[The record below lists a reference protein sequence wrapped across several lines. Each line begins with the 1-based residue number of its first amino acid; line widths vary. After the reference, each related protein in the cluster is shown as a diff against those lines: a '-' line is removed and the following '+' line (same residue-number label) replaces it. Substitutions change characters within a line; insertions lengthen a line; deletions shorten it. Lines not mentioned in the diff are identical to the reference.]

1 MKKSIVLT
9 LLLVVAVGF
18 SFDSLAQTKKKGKG
32 KGKNKTK
39 TEQTTDKAATEAA
52 PPVVET
58 PAPVMA
64 EPVPVEDT
72 GVATPDLVAASDS
85 FDFSNITVDSVAP
98 IDGFYKATTLK
109 GARPFLFPKEDKNNI
124 KFYKRLWREI
134 STKDSQNKIFAVPGE
149 TMMQLIMDALKKGKL
164 VAYADESFKTKLTYS
179 KVLARFRDSTI
190 VPIIDSTGEQT
201 GTRTIPNEFNPDSV
215 TKYEIKEEI
224 YFDKV
229 RGRVVTQIIGLAPIQ
244 TKKNS
249 MGVVI
254 GDVHPFYLY
263 FDQCRK
269 IFASKEVVDPQRD
282 IYNISLDDV
291 FIQRTFKSLIVKES
305 NPADLRIKD
314 KYPDEARQLKE
325 AARIEREI
333 ARYKRNLWKY

>member
-1 MKKSIVLT
+1 MKKGIVLS
-9 LLLVVAVGF
+9 LLLVVAIGF
-18 SFDSLAQTKKKGKG
+18 TFDSIAQTKKKHKS
-32 KGKNKTK
+32 KKKPK
-39 TEQTTDKAATEAA
+39 TEKTTEAT
-52 PPVVET
+52 PEVTT
-58 PAPVMA
+58 PAPVETTPVVMD
-64 EPVPVEDT
+64 PVPAEDT
-72 GVATPDLVAASDS
+72 GVSTPDLVAANDS
-85 FDFSNITVDSVAP
+85 FNFDNIVLDSTAP
-98 IDGFYKATTLK
+98 IDGFYKASTLK
-109 GARPFLFPKEDKNNI
+109 GARPFPFAHEDKNNI

-134 STKDSQNKIFAVPGE
+134 STTDSQNKIFAIPGE
-149 TMMQLIMDALKKGKL
+149 TMMQLIMDGIKKGKL
-164 VAYADESFKTKLTYS
+164 IAYSDEAFKNKLTYS
-179 KVLARFRDSTI
+179 KVIAKFRDSSI

-201 GTRTIPNEFNPDSV
+201 GTRTVLNEFNPDSV

-229 RGRVVTQIIGLAPIQ
+229 RGRVVTQIIGIAPIQ
-244 TKKNS
+244 RKKNS
-249 MGVVI
+249 LGVVI

-291 FIQRTFKSLIVKES
+291 FIQRTFKSVIVKES

-325 AARIEREI
+325 SARIEREI
-333 ARYKRNLWKY
+333 QRYKRNLWKY